1 MLGFET
7 ERNVAYS
14 VFRAHLVKTFG
25 TTLGIMYFYRAF
37 SFTKQDLPLLDL
49 SLDAKYLDTKVED
62 LRSWLQTFV
71 LDRLPELPWYPS
83 VILRGSIAISTDSG
97 VYVIPYPALI
107 FIAAAILLALFLRR
121 RRYR

>member
-1 MLGFET
+1 
-7 ERNVAYS
+7 
-14 VFRAHLVKTFG
+14 
-25 TTLGIMYFYRAF
+25 MYFYRAF

-83 VILRGSIAISTDSG
+83 VILRGSIAIATDSG